1 MRVAAIRGIGRDY
14 ATTADAEFLRGLYT
28 KLPSEKTKEAVL
40 SSLGEMGGTAN
51 AKWLMSIAGNR
62 DESIR
67 LRRRAIQLTDRA
79 GTAIGDLVQ
88 LYDKSDDLQMQE
100 AIISTL
106 AQNGTKTA
114 TDKLLSI
121 AKNDQNYAN
130 RRRAVNALGRSED
143 PRVREALKSIV
154 ER

>member
-1 MRVAAIRGIGRDY
+1 
-14 ATTADAEFLRGLYT
+14 
-28 KLPSEKTKEAVL
+28 
-40 SSLGEMGGTAN
+40 
-51 AKWLMSIAGNR
+51 
-62 DESIR
+62 
-67 LRRRAIQLTDRA
+67 
-79 GTAIGDLVQ
+79 
-88 LYDKSDDLQMQE
+88 MQE

-114 TDKLLSI
+114 TDKLLAI

-143 PRVREALKSIV
+143 PRVREALRSIV

>member
-1 MRVAAIRGIGRDY
+1 MRSRRCLGDIVS
-14 ATTADAEFLRGLYT
+14 ADARRGEEPGST
-28 KLPSEKTKEAVL
+28 RSECPCASRGCARSWRLEQVARAGAVSVTL
-40 SSLGEMGGTAN
+40 Q
-51 AKWLMSIAGNR
+51 
-62 DESIR
+62 SIR

-79 GTAIGDLVQ
+79 GTAISDLVQ
-88 LYDKSDDLQMQE
+88 LYDKSDDPQMQE

-106 AQNGTKTA
+106 ANNGTKTA
-114 TDKLLSI
+114 TDKLLAI

-143 PRVREALKSIV
+143 PRVREALRNIV